1 MLVIP
6 QFKKKRKGSTVANA
20 AERLNNVMAKKC
32 VLVLTTWGLL
42 VTLTRGDMIGTKA
55 WLSGIKREWEVRKWR
70 Q

>member
-1 MLVIP
+1 M
-6 QFKKKRKGSTVANA
+6 ANA